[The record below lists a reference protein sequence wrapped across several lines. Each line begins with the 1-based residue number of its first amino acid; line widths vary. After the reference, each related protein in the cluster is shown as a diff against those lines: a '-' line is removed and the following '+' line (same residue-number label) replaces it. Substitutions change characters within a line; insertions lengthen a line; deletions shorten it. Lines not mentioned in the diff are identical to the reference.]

1 MISTNSSSPAGVFSF
16 SSGSSLIDFTALT
29 TLIGSA
35 AAESL
40 ILGNQ
45 GAAGVAWATMSAFGL
60 AWVIRACI
68 SAASPGW
75 LRETMGIRTHISDLA
90 VGMELSS
97 SSFARAAAK
106 TKRINGAS
114 GPLGFVIESSE
125 ALRRVR
131 FYPLSHGTSLMV
143 VTRNSLTRNTEK
155 DGQIESNPGRRFMHS
170 IFRCHSC

>member
-1 MISTNSSSPAGVFSF
+1 MITFLTNSSSPADVFSF

-40 ILGNQ
+40 VLGNQ
-45 GAAGVAWATMSAFGL
+45 GAAGVAWATTSAFGL

-75 LRETMGIRTHISDLA
+75 LRETMGIRTPISDQA

-97 SSFARAAAK
+97 SSFSRVAAK
-106 TKRINGAS
+106 TRGSN
-114 GPLGFVIESSE
+114 GPLGFIIESSE
-125 ALRRVR
+125 ASHRVCSQPILRSCIIDG
-131 FYPLSHGTSLMV
+131 LI
-143 VTRNSLTRNTEK
+143 SLTKNKQR
-155 DGQIESNPGRRFMHS
+155 DGQTESNLGRRFMHLTP
-170 IFRCHSC
+170 RHHTY